1 MMDFEKS
8 ARKTIKSIFP
18 DSLLLGCFFHFTKAL
33 WNKEKKRVYVKKYMK
48 ETYIIIFALKI
59 FFFIKEK
66 EKENYLRQINEFY
79 KEKEE
84 FRIYKI
90 F

>member
-1 MMDFEKS
+1 
-8 ARKTIKSIFP
+8 
-18 DSLLLGCFFHFTKAL
+18 
-33 WNKEKKRVYVKKYMK
+33 MK
-48 ETYIIIFALKI
+48 ETYIIIFAFKI

-66 EKENYLRQINEFY
+66 EKENYLRQIKEFY

>member
-1 MMDFEKS
+1 MKNQGEKLL
-8 ARKTIKSIFP
+8 KVFFP
-18 DSLLLGCFFHFTKAL
+18 DSLLLGFFFHFTKAL
-33 WNKEKKRVYVKKYMK
+33 WNKAKKENLCKKKYMK
-48 ETYIIIFALKI
+48 ETYIIIFAFKI

-66 EKENYLRQINEFY
+66 EKENYLRQIKEFY